1 VKTSSIKKTRKRYDR
16 LAPFYDIL
24 EAPMERLQFS
34 TWRPRLRERI
44 IGPLALEVGVGTGR
58 NLAYY
63 PQGVKVTAIDISSR
77 MMERARRRAHLL
89 GLGVTLMEV
98 DVQSLPFPDFSFDTI
113 FATCV
118 FCSVP
123 DPVLGL
129 RELRRVCKPEGRLL
143 LLEHMRPGHPLLGFF
158 FDLFN
163 PAVVRLLGANIN
175 RRTMGSIRAA
185 GWTIQ
190 VEENLVSDIVKWI
203 EASP

>member
-1 VKTSSIKKTRKRYDR
+1 MKTSSIEETRKRYDR

-34 TWRPRLRERI
+34 SRRTRLRDLI
-44 IGPLALEVGVGTGR
+44 TGGHALEVGVGTGK
-58 NLAYY
+58 NLPYH
-63 PQGVKVTAIDISSR
+63 PQGVKVTAIDICSG
-77 MMERARRRAHLL
+77 MLERARRRAQTL
-89 GLGVTLMEV
+89 GIDVTLMEV
-98 DVQSLPFPDFSFDTI
+98 DVQHLPFADHIFDTV